1 MWTLLLGVTFGL
13 LASSRSEQLQV
24 NSRSCSYARV
34 FMVEGAYRYSLDI
47 TMAQKVCEQL
57 GTTIASRDQVQEAFD
72 KGMETCRYGWMSNGE
87 TAILRL
93 THHDNCAQNM
103 TGFIVH
109 GKVKTDAHSDAYC
122 HDDKAGPEKNCEK
135 AFASTVHL
143 PSDEPAESSPP
154 PLAPTV
160 SQGET
165 GPEPSPKTQPKDS
178 SDSEGGFPTAAPGDG
193 VLREMYETT
202 TAGAAYPNDA
212 SAKDPKAPALDRGA
226 DADPLGG
233 SENSTGGINF
243 TLGELDQPTGS
254 GMAPRLSEEEG
265 ASPTAPVGEPV
276 ETQPPIDVEGRIG
289 DVETVGDGATTK
301 FPQQPK
307 GRILSP
313 GEPEPDQ
320 KSRSSL
326 DWLVIIGVI
335 VAVAAI
341 LLVCAAV
348 AKRKSLCSKRQ
359 TLMITSK
366 DAGEGNGAA
375 TSASGSHSQER
386 EQEMVTLMNKEKI
399 QENGNTEEFTVITLE
414 ESSPDKEQQA

>member
-1 MWTLLLGVTFGL
+1 FVKSNVCPQTMFYLSILLSKVTYNNL
-13 LASSRSEQLQV
+13 HSHSHILYLNDLRSTFSLSLPTV

-122 HDDKAGPEKNCEK
+122 HDDKDFITPYNCIYIDAAILLK
-135 AFASTVHL
+135 KCQNMYVKYIGDNNQCMILASL
-143 PSDEPAESSPP
+143 QSAESSPP

-301 FPQQPK
+301 CK
-307 GRILSP
+307 KKTV
-313 GEPEPDQ
+313 
-320 KSRSSL
+320 KS
-326 DWLVIIGVI
+326 
-335 VAVAAI
+335 
-341 LLVCAAV
+341 
-348 AKRKSLCSKRQ
+348 
-359 TLMITSK
+359 
-366 DAGEGNGAA
+366 
-375 TSASGSHSQER
+375 
-386 EQEMVTLMNKEKI
+386 
-399 QENGNTEEFTVITLE
+399 
-414 ESSPDKEQQA
+414 

>member
-143 PSDEPAESSPP
+143 PSDEPEHHILTSDATGFRGLKELEEHTTPP
-154 PLAPTV
+154 CV
-160 SQGET
+160 SL
-165 GPEPSPKTQPKDS
+165 SC
-178 SDSEGGFPTAAPGDG
+178 
-193 VLREMYETT
+193 
-202 TAGAAYPNDA
+202 GANLSTKQA
-212 SAKDPKAPALDRGA
+212 SVVIE
-226 DADPLGG
+226 
-233 SENSTGGINF
+233 EN
-243 TLGELDQPTGS
+243 
-254 GMAPRLSEEEG
+254 
-265 ASPTAPVGEPV
+265 
-276 ETQPPIDVEGRIG
+276 
-289 DVETVGDGATTK
+289 
-301 FPQQPK
+301 
-307 GRILSP
+307 
-313 GEPEPDQ
+313 
-320 KSRSSL
+320 
-326 DWLVIIGVI
+326 
-335 VAVAAI
+335 
-341 LLVCAAV
+341 
-348 AKRKSLCSKRQ
+348 LCSKRQ

>member
-160 SQGET
+160 SQ
-165 GPEPSPKTQPKDS
+165 
-178 SDSEGGFPTAAPGDG
+178 AAPGDG

-289 DVETVGDGATTK
+289 DVETVGDV
-301 FPQQPK
+301 PQQPK